1 MKDEAFRLDIPLVA
15 VSEEEREQAIRVLH
29 KRWKTGRET
38 AEDARTILE
47 ALGLVDYEAGRRP
60 RSTRDGRIGGRA

>member
-29 KRWKTGRET
+29 KRCSTMRRHRVDPGPWP
-38 AEDARTILE
+38 RTPHTD
-47 ALGLVDYEAGRRP
+47 GD
-60 RSTRDGRIGGRA
+60 TR